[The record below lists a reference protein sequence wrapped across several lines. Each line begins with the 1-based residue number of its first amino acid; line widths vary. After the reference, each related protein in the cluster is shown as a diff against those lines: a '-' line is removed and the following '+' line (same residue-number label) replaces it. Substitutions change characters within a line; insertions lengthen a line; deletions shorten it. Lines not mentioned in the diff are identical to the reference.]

1 MIEPREK
8 RVPFMMSERELLEVD
23 DWRFKN
29 KVATRADALRRLCKL
44 GLALDELL
52 PQLQGALDEA
62 KAAANKAQKGLSVS
76 SDKSR
81 ESGTKTPVELAL
93 TSLKL
98 GKVVNVMTT
107 KARVLKE
114 NEYPEEKL
122 RELDERSDEVAR
134 AFKVLEANL
143 LRSAQK

>member
-1 MIEPREK
+1 MPEPREK
-8 RVPFMMSERELLEVD
+8 RVPFMMSDRELLEVD
-23 DWRFKN
+23 EWRFKN

-52 PQLQGALDEA
+52 PQLQGALTEA
-62 KAAANKAQKGLSVS
+62 NAAANKAQKGLSVP

-81 ESGTKTPVELAL
+81 KPGTKTPVELAL

-98 GKVVNVMTT
+98 GKVVNVMTN

-114 NEYPEEKL
+114 NEYPDEKL

-134 AFKVLEANL
+134 AFQVLEANL
-143 LRSAQK
+143 LRSAQE

>member
-1 MIEPREK
+1 MPEPREK
-8 RVPFMMSERELLEVD
+8 RVPFMMSDRELLEVD
-23 DWRFKN
+23 DWRFRN

-52 PQLQGALDEA
+52 PQLQGVLDEA
-62 KAAANKAQKGLSVS
+62 KAAANKAQKSLSGT

-81 ESGTKTPVELAL
+81 GPGTKTAVELAL

-98 GKVVNVMTT
+98 GKIVEAMTN

-114 NEYPEEKL
+114 HEYPEEKL
-122 RELDERSDEVAR
+122 RELDEREEEVAR

-143 LRSAQK
+143 RRTTAD

>member
-1 MIEPREK
+1 MSEPREN
-8 RVPFMMSERELLEVD
+8 RVPFMMSDRELLEVD
-23 DWRFKN
+23 EWRFKN

-52 PQLQGALDEA
+52 PQLQGGLTEA
-62 KAAANKAQKGLSVS
+62 TAAANAAQKGLSAAS
-76 SDKSR
+76 NKSP

-93 TSLKL
+93 ASLKL
-98 GKVVNVMTT
+98 GKIVNVMTN

-122 RELDERSDEVAR
+122 RELDERSDDVAR
-134 AFKVLEANL
+134 AFKVLEAHL
-143 LRSAQK
+143 LQSARK

>member
-1 MIEPREK
+1 MPEPREK
-8 RVPFMMSERELLEVD
+8 RVPFMMSDRELLEVD
-23 DWRFKN
+23 EWRFKN

-52 PQLQGALDEA
+52 PQLQEALAEA
-62 KAAANKAQKGLSVS
+62 NAAANKAQKGLSVA

-81 ESGTKTPVELAL
+81 KSGTKTPVELAL

-98 GKVVNVMTT
+98 GKVVNVMTN

-114 NEYPEEKL
+114 NEYPNEKL
-122 RELDERSDEVAR
+122 RELDERLDEVAR
-134 AFKVLEANL
+134 AFQVLEANL
-143 LRSAQK
+143 VRSSQE